1 MYSEI
6 YLRLEPL
13 GLERVAQAVRM
24 AGHEVRILD
33 LQVFRSEDYF
43 REIRDFQPQAIGFS
57 LNYLANVP
65 EVIDLVRAT
74 RDRLPQCFIFVGGLS
89 GENTGGSIGPGRRG
103 LGRQNRRLWQETLM
117 RIVSS

>member
-1 MYSEI
+1 MHSEI

-13 GLERVAQAVRM
+13 GLERVAQAFRM
-24 AGHEVRILD
+24 AGHKVHILD

-65 EVIDLVRAT
+65 EVIDLARAT
-74 RDRLPQCFIFVGGLS
+74 RDRLPQCFIFVGGHSASVISHDLLQHAQ
-89 GENTGGSIGPGRRG
+89 GGY
-103 LGRQNRRLWQETLM
+103 RLC
-117 RIVSS
+117 RAGGG